1 MFTPRQVDAETR
13 SRPDRW
19 TPRHVHAE
27 TRSRGHTLMTGHAD
41 IEGGRADEIGRDGR
55 TQGLS
60 LSLSL
65 SPSLS
70 CDACKP
76 YYEHPGAG

>member
-1 MFTPRQVDAETR
+1 MFTPRQVDAQTR

-27 TRSRGHTLMTGHAD
+27 TRSRGHTLMTGHVD
-41 IEGGRADEIGRDGR
+41 IEGGGAYEIGRDGR
-55 TQGLS
+55 THGLS

-65 SPSLS
+65 ALALS
-70 CDACKP
+70 
-76 YYEHPGAG
+76 